1 MKEIKTE
8 NIKELIAILEDEL
21 YKRETPSFINHSNSF
36 QNKLKYIENNLDKN
50 EILSTYD
57 CHRAKVNMFY
67 YEIIEENYRNKEYAP
82 SLQSTPD
89 IYDVTS
95 TDIKYYPN
103 LNLYIKITH
112 NEYSEYVL
120 VIPVLKLKVE
130 YE

>member
-50 EILSTYD
+50 EILSSYD